1 MKNLLM
7 KLRSLPQLLE
17 KWRLSIK
24 EYHRTHRQ
32 KASVIISQI
41 VVYVFLITI
50 AYVFLYPI
58 LRMLTISF
66 MSTDDLVN
74 PEVVWI
80 PSQFTFNN
88 YKVAWIVLNGKVSLL
103 NSIKYSFLLAFFQ
116 TIVSALTGFAFA
128 RYEFKGKK
136 FLYTVLLLSFII
148 PVPILLITQYNMF
161 NDFYRSINWT
171 GIGKGLN
178 TYQSQL
184 IMAFFGQGV
193 NSAILIMIFV
203 NFFKLI
209 PNDLYEAGKIDGA
222 NPIQLFWHIT
232 IRLSLST
239 IVVVFLFSY
248 VWNWNESYVT
258 NMLVGDGVELFTN
271 QLGKFDSLFGTRT
284 NASSST
290 RPDDGGGLQLVES
303 FKMAAT
309 VVSILPLLLIYFVGQ
324 KSFVQGIEKTGITG
338 E

>member
-1 MKNLLM
+1 MKALLARFSRLFGKVEQM
-7 KLRSLPQLLE
+7 KSQT
-17 KWRLSIK
+17 K
-24 EYHRTHRQ
+24 EYVRTH
-32 KASVIISQI
+32 KTKITHVISQI

-58 LRMLTISF
+58 FKMISLSF
-66 MSTDDLVN
+66 MTSSDLVN
-74 PEVVWI
+74 PEVVWL
-80 PSQFTFNN
+80 PKVFTFSN
-88 YKVAWIVLNGKVSLL
+88 YEVAWRVLNGKVSLV
-103 NSIKYSFLLAFFQ
+103 NSVKYSFLLAFFQ
-116 TIVSALTGFAFA
+116 TIVSAITGFAFA
-128 RYEFKGKK
+128 RYEFRGKK
-136 FLYTVLLLSFII
+136 LLYTILLLSFII

-161 NDFYRSINWT
+161 TSFYQSVGWT
-171 GIGKGLN
+171 GTGKGLN

-222 NPIQLFWHIT
+222 NPLQLFWHIT
-232 IRLSLST
+232 IKLSLST

-248 VWNWNESYVT
+248 VWNWNETYVT
-258 NMLVGDGVELFTN
+258 NMLVGDGVELFIN
-271 QLGKFDSLFGTRT
+271 QLGKFDSLFGTR
-284 NASSST
+284 ASDPA
-290 RPDDGGGLQLVES
+290 RPNQGSGMQLVES
-303 FKMAAT
+303 YKMAAT
-309 VVSILPLLLIYFVGQ
+309 VISVIPLLLIYFIGQ

>member
-1 MKNLLM
+1 MKALLARFSRLFGKAEQM
-7 KLRSLPQLLE
+7 KSQT
-17 KWRLSIK
+17 K
-24 EYHRTHRQ
+24 EYVRTH
-32 KASVIISQI
+32 KTKITHVISQI

-58 LRMLTISF
+58 FKMLSLSF
-66 MSTDDLVN
+66 MTSSDLVN
-74 PEVVWI
+74 PEVIWLPKV
-80 PSQFTFNN
+80 FTFSN
-88 YKVAWIVLNGKVSLL
+88 YEVAWRVLNGKVSLV
-103 NSIKYSFLLAFFQ
+103 NSVKYSFLLAFFQ
-116 TIVSALTGFAFA
+116 TIVSAITGFAFA
-128 RYEFKGKK
+128 RYEFRGKK
-136 FLYTVLLLSFII
+136 LLYTILLLSFII

-161 NDFYRSINWT
+161 TSFYQSVGWT
-171 GIGKGLN
+171 GTGKGLN

-222 NPIQLFWHIT
+222 NPLQLFWHIT
-232 IRLSLST
+232 IKLSLST

-248 VWNWNESYVT
+248 VWNWNETYVT
-258 NMLVGDGVELFTN
+258 NMLVGDGVELFIN
-271 QLGKFDSLFGTRT
+271 QLGKFDSLFGTR
-284 NASSST
+284 ASDPA
-290 RPDDGGGLQLVES
+290 RPNQGSGMQLVES
-303 FKMAAT
+303 YKMAAT
-309 VVSILPLLLIYFVGQ
+309 VISVIPLLLIYFIGQ

>member
-1 MKNLLM
+1 MKTLFAKFSLLFQ
-7 KLRSLPQLLE
+7 KTDTLKSQ
-17 KWRLSIK
+17 SK
-24 EYHRTHRQ
+24 EYIRTH
-32 KASVIISQI
+32 KTKITHIISKI
-41 VVYVFLITI
+41 FIYVFLITI

-58 LRMLTISF
+58 LKMISISF
-66 MSTDDLVN
+66 MTSADLVN
-74 PEVVWI
+74 PEVIWLPKI
-80 PSQFTFNN
+80 FSFSN
-88 YKVAWIVLNGKVSLL
+88 YAVAWRVLNGSVSLV
-103 NSIKYSFLLAFFQ
+103 NSLKYSFLLAFFQ
-116 TIVSALTGFAFA
+116 TVISAITGFAFA
-128 RYEFKGKK
+128 RYEFRGKK
-136 FLYTVLLLSFII
+136 ILYTILLLSFII

-161 NDFYRSINWT
+161 NSFYQSTGWT

-193 NSAILIMIFV
+193 NSAILILIFV

-232 IRLSLST
+232 IKLSLST

-248 VWNWNESYVT
+248 VWNWNETYVT
-258 NMLVGDGVELFTN
+258 NMLVGDGVELFIN
-271 QLGKFDSLFGTRT
+271 QLGKFDSLFGTR
-284 NASSST
+284 ASDPT
-290 RPDDGGGLQLVES
+290 RPNQGSGMQLVES
-303 FKMAAT
+303 YKMAAT
-309 VVSILPLLLIYFVGQ
+309 VISVIPLLLIYFIGQ

>member
-1 MKNLLM
+1 MKTFFAKFK
-7 KLRSLPQLLE
+7 KLGTTFDQG
-17 KWRLSIK
+17 KNATK
-24 EYHRTHRQ
+24 EYVRTHKSKITR
-32 KASVIISQI
+32 IISKI
-41 VVYVFLITI
+41 VIYIFLLTI
-50 AYVFLYPI
+50 AYVFLFPI
-58 LRMLTISF
+58 LKMISISF
-66 MSTDDLVN
+66 MQSSDLVN
-74 PEVVWI
+74 PEVIWFPKVFKF
-80 PSQFTFNN
+80 SN
-88 YKVAWIVLNGKVSLL
+88 YAVAWRVLNGSVSLF

-116 TIVSALTGFAFA
+116 TVISALTGFAFA

-136 FLYTVLLLSFII
+136 VLYTILLLSFII
-148 PVPILLITQYNMF
+148 PVPILLITQFNMF
-161 NDFYRSINWT
+161 VSFYQSIGWT

-178 TYQSQL
+178 TYDSQL

-222 NPIQLFWHIT
+222 NPVQLFWHIT

-248 VWNWNESYVT
+248 VWNWNETYVT
-258 NMLVGDGVELFTN
+258 NMLVGDGIELFTN
-271 QLGKFDSLFGTRT
+271 QLGKFDSLFGTR
-284 NASSST
+284 ASDPT
-290 RPDDGGGLQLVES
+290 RPDAGDGMQLVES

-309 VVSILPLLLIYFVGQ
+309 VISVLPLLLIYFLGQ

>member
-1 MKNLLM
+1 MKTLLT
-7 KLRSLPQLLE
+7 KFGLL
-17 KWRLSIK
+17 KSKMIALKDNIK
-24 EYHRTHRQ
+24 EYLRTH
-32 KASVIISQI
+32 KSKLSHIISQI
-41 VVYVFLITI
+41 IVYLFLVTI

-58 LRMLTISF
+58 FKMISLSF
-66 MSTDDLVN
+66 MTSSDLVN
-74 PEVVWI
+74 PEVVWF
-80 PSQFTFNN
+80 PKVFSFSN
-88 YKVAWIVLNGKVSLL
+88 YAVAWRVLNGSVSLV
-103 NSIKYSFLLAFFQ
+103 NSFKYTFLMAIFQ
-116 TIVSALTGFAFA
+116 TIISALTGFAFA

-136 FLYTVLLLSFII
+136 FLYTALLLSFII

-161 NDFYRSINWT
+161 NNFYQQINWT

-222 NPIQLFWHIT
+222 NPFQLFWHIT
-232 IRLSLST
+232 IKLSLST
-239 IVVVFLFSY
+239 IVVVFLFSF
-248 VWNWNESYVT
+248 VWNWNETYVT
-258 NMLVGDGVELFTN
+258 NLLVGDGVELFTN
-271 QLGKFDSLFGTRT
+271 QLGKFDSLFGSR
-284 NASSST
+284 ST
-290 RPDDGGGLQLVES
+290 DPARPDETSGMQLVES

-309 VVSILPLLLIYFVGQ
+309 VISIIPLLLIYFVGQ